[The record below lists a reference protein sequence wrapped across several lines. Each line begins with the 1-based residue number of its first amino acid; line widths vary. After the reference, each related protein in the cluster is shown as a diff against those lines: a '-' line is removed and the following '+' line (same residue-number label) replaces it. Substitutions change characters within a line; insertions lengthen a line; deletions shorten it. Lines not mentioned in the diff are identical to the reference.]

1 MLAIAASLIQEM
13 KLGRDASPDVISVGL
28 SATDYVGHGLGPG
41 GGEMCLQLLSL
52 DRDLEGFFEVLDAE
66 GIGYNGP
73 IDRGYESSI
82 YLRDPNG
89 VVVELMTWV
98 TPVPDGVDEGDL
110 ILAAQDLRRKR
121 EAYAIEDE
129 DVQNALASMGK

>member
-1 MLAIAASLIQEM
+1 MA
-13 KLGRDASPDVISVGL
+13 
-28 SATDYVGHGLGPG
+28 
-41 GGEMCLQLLSL
+41 
-52 DRDLEGFFEVLDAE
+52 VLDAE

-73 IDRGYESSI
+73 VDRGYESSI

-98 TPVPDGVDEGDL
+98 TPVPEGVDEGDL

-129 DVQNALASMGK
+129 DVQNALAAMGK